1 MWSVAVKLEV
11 IRVHPMRSFLRS
23 IGLVC
28 ASSIALA
35 ACGGAGA
42 TTTPSAATTEPSAA
56 AASIAVP
63 PTASWRARALPE
75 HVIAEWTVNNPSG
88 VFIGF
93 GSVWVPGHHDRTTTR
108 IDPGSNQVSA
118 VVKGTGDHAEQ
129 ALAVGDV
136 LWVTGQ
142 SDDTT
147 WIDPKTNAVSAT
159 MPRVPGH
166 LHYIA
171 AAFQSVWITTVDNRL
186 DRVDPTTGRIVA
198 SIRYAAGDADCQGFV
213 TATSSAVLVEQCD
226 TAELIKIDPA
236 TNTVVS
242 RTAYATLIDQ
252 AKAQRSR
259 PAGKGTDSIW
269 IMIAQDQLTS
279 GRPYSTGL
287 LRVDPISGTG
297 LTWLPLTPEQ
307 ANGFVDVTDQSV
319 WFGGI
324 GQINRVSVA
333 TGRIDATY
341 ATDFGTTIHPAVG
354 FGSVWLENYDQNLVQ
369 RLDVA
374 P

>member
-1 MWSVAVKLEV
+1 VQ
-11 IRVHPMRSFLRS
+11 PMRSFLRS
-23 IGLVC
+23 IGLLCV
-28 ASSIALA
+28 SSIALV
-35 ACGGAGA
+35 ACGAGA
-42 TTTPSAATTEPSAA
+42 TTTPSAAMTEPSGA
-56 AASIAVP
+56 AASLAVP
-63 PTASWRARALPE
+63 PTASWRTRALPE
-75 HVIAEWTVNNPSG
+75 HVIAEWTVSNPSG

-93 GSVWVPGHHDRTTTR
+93 GSVWVPGHHDRKTTR

-129 ALAVGDV
+129 AMAVGDV

-147 WIDPKTNAVSAT
+147 WIDPKTNAVSAS

-171 AAFQSVWITTVDNRL
+171 AAFQSIWITTVDNQL

-198 SIRYAAGDADCQGFV
+198 SIRYAAGVADCQGFV
-213 TATSSAVLVEQCD
+213 TAMPGPVWVEEFD

-236 TNTVVS
+236 TNTVAS
-242 RTAYATLIDQ
+242 RAAFATLIDQ
-252 AKAQRSR
+252 AKAQPRS

-269 IMIAQDQLTS
+269 IVIAGDQRS
-279 GRPYSTGL
+279 CSSRYSTGL
-287 LRVDPISGTG
+287 LRIDPNSGKG
-297 LTWLPLTPEQ
+297 LTWLSLTPEQ
-307 ANGFVDVTDQSV
+307 AGDGSIDVTDESV
-319 WFGGI
+319 WLGGL

-354 FGSVWLENYDQNLVQ
+354 FGSVWLANYDQNLVQ